1 MVVRSDR
8 VIDRIVIQRERS
20 GRVGVFRGILQLKSK
35 ALSKEGKPERQE
47 RKSQS
52 WGLRIREII
61 VRLKLEHWHLSKE
74 RRFET
79 RA

>member
-8 VIDRIVIQRERS
+8 VIYRIVIQRERI
-20 GRVGVFRGILQLKSK
+20 GRVQVCRGILQLKSK

-52 WGLRIREII
+52 QGFKNKIQIM
-61 VRLKLEHWHLSKE
+61 RLKLEHWHFSKE
-74 RRFET
+74 WRFET